1 MIQLTLNAL
10 EVRWQ
15 RMSVFV
21 ALCADSRGRLYT
33 FWQSAQ
39 WQMALAPTAGPTG
52 MSWLAKDTA
61 FETERLEGVLP
72 SAEYLMAPHMQPP
85 VMVVDIVTVFR
96 TIEYLVSGLRSRLGA
111 ESVDGIG
118 GLGWIYDLFVVE
130 GRYIYKLHT
139 RCDTHLRGPK
149 IGWDPCRAPRKMYS
163 QSEREACLASVS
175 TSDFRSPLGF
185 VDD

>member
-15 RMSVFV
+15 RMSVFGD
-21 ALCADSRGRLYT
+21 LCADSRGRLCT
-33 FWQSAQ
+33 FWQLAQ

-52 MSWLAKDTA
+52 MSWLAQDTA
-61 FETERLEGVLP
+61 FETERLEGLLP
-72 SAEYLMAPHMQPP
+72 SAEYLIAPHMQPP
-85 VMVVDIVTVFR
+85 VMVVDIVTVSR

-111 ESVDGIG
+111 ESVDEIG
-118 GLGWIYDLFVVE
+118 GLGWMYDLFVVE
-130 GRYIYKLHT
+130 GRYIYIYT

-163 QSEREACLASVS
+163 QSERGACLASVS

>member
-21 ALCADSRGRLYT
+21 ALCADSRARLNT

-52 MSWLAKDTA
+52 MSWLAQDTA
-61 FETERLEGVLP
+61 FETEHLEGVLP

-111 ESVDGIG
+111 EALMELELLDGSMISS
-118 GLGWIYDLFVVE
+118 WWKEDIY
-130 GRYIYKLHT
+130 IHT

-149 IGWDPCRAPRKMYS
+149 IGWDPCRAPRKMCS

-175 TSDFRSPLGF
+175 TSDFRSPLDF